1 MKIPTSAP
9 TSASLDSQGHLIL
22 PAEIAQD
29 YGLESGG
36 ELSLQVTEDGILL
49 RSPLSQ
55 LRKVYIEPTSRCNLA
70 CRTCIRN
77 AWGETMGSM
86 SPETFQRI
94 LDDLVARKPK
104 PAVFFGG
111 FGEPLMHPE
120 IAEMVRKAGQVAS
133 RVELITN
140 GLLLTANLAAQLA
153 RAGLNTLWV
162 SLDGA
167 SPESYADVRLSESL
181 QSILQNITTYREQYR
196 QARGNEAEIGI
207 AFVAMR
213 RNIDELP
220 NLLNLSTR
228 LGVSRYIVTNVLPYT
243 SEMCEEVLYHRSI
256 DRINWQATAWHPQI
270 NLPEIDLNLITREA
284 LFKAWTTRPGGQF
297 KKRNNCPFIEQ
308 RSTTVGWDGSV
319 SPCLA
324 LLHSH
329 ESYLFQLKR
338 SVTRYRLGNV
348 NETSLTDLWQS
359 DEYRVF
365 RSKVEQFDFAPCTYC
380 ASCEMAESNQEDCFG
395 TIFPTCGGCLWAQGI
410 IQCP

>member
-1 MKIPTSAP
+1 MKTSLGISA
-9 TSASLDSQGHLIL
+9 SASLDSQGHLIL
-22 PAEIAQD
+22 PADLMQD
-29 YGLESGG
+29 YGLEPGG
-36 ELSLQVTEDGILL
+36 ELSFQVTEDGVLL
-49 RSPLSQ
+49 RPPLSQ
-55 LRKVYIEPTSRCNLA
+55 LRKVYLEPTSRCNLA

-86 SPETFQRI
+86 SPETFQHI
-94 LDDLVARKPK
+94 LDDLAVRNPK
-104 PAVFFGG
+104 PTVFFGG

-120 IAEMVRKAGQVAS
+120 IAEMVQKAAQVAS

-140 GLLLTANLAAQLA
+140 GLLLTAKLAENLAK
-153 RAGLNTLWV
+153 AGLNTLWV

-181 QSILQNITTYREQYR
+181 QSVLQNISVYREQYR

-207 AFVAMR
+207 AFVAMK
-213 RNIDELP
+213 RNINELP

-228 LGVSRYIVTNVLPYT
+228 LGVSRYIVTNILPYT
-243 SEMCEEVLYHRSI
+243 PEMCEEVLYHRSI

-270 NLPEIDLNLITREA
+270 NLPEMDLNPITREA
-284 LFKAWTTRPGGQF
+284 LFKVWTTRSGGQF

-338 SVTRYRLGNV
+338 SVTRYRLGNL
-348 NETSLTDLWQS
+348 NETSLTDIWQS
-359 DEYRVF
+359 DEYKAF
-365 RSKVEQFDFAPCTYC
+365 RNKVEQFDFAPCTYC

-395 TIFPTCGGCLWAQGI
+395 TTFPTCGGCLWAQGI